1 MPDGSCW
8 MHNRDSRWRV
18 EDGFVAVGSGRDY
31 AMATMALGHTAR
43 RAVEIACRFDP
54 GTGNGID
61 ELRYAVEAEGSTEPE
76 LVKLV
81 A

>member
-1 MPDGSCW
+1 MLIKS
-8 MHNRDSRWRV
+8 V
-18 EDGFVAVGSGRDY
+18 LVL

-54 GTGNGID
+54 GTGNGVD
-61 ELRYAVEAEGSTEPE
+61 ELRYAGQAEVSSEPE
-76 LVKLV
+76 VVKLV